1 LDNDFDKIRRSNCTI
16 YVSKDLRNNTFE
28 QLLTAG
34 EKELQE
40 HYRLLTIPS
49 SEFARVY
56 KFTASSDGA
65 NREVYLKQYRCRS
78 VLDFI
83 KHLFRDS
90 RARRAFKGTLMLA
103 ENGFDVPAIAAMGEH
118 RFGFLHTKDFLV
130 TLAVEDSKNIYEFIL
145 KNSGNLTKE
154 QLQSKRE
161 LIRVLGRTVG
171 KMHAKDIFH
180 GDLRSGNI
188 LARQEKTCWRFF
200 FIDNERTKKFC
211 KLPARLQLK
220 NLVQLNLTSPNLLTN
235 TDRMRFLK
243 EYWAENGNGKNKRQK
258 NTLIKKIIRKTN
270 RRLSQ
275 KSRGGSKLRKCLR
288 TNARYLR
295 IKTGKY
301 LAVFDRSF
309 CAETGPLNFIEQID
323 ALMDKGQILK
333 NGDTTY
339 VSQLR
344 WHDKEIVVKRYNHRG
359 FIHSLRH
366 TIKGS
371 RAKRAWLH
379 AHRLRILNIATP
391 GPLAYIEQRK
401 GPFVWKS
408 YLVTEYVRGPR
419 LKHLLRDNNIT
430 DEKRSII
437 TQQVADIAGKLGKH
451 LITHGDLKHSN
462 ILITENGPVLT
473 DLDAMKIH
481 RFKCVHRW
489 KAKHDFAL
497 FSERFS
503 ACNCGSAHTGI

>member
-1 LDNDFDKIRRSNCTI
+1 MDNDFDKIRRSGCTI

-40 HYRLLTIPS
+40 HYRLPTIPS
-49 SEFARVY
+49 SESARVY
-56 KFTASSDGA
+56 KFTINSDA
-65 NREVYLKQYRCRS
+65 TNREVYLKQYRCRS

-103 ENGFDVPAIAAMGEH
+103 ENGFDVPAIAAMSEH
-118 RFGFLHTKDFLV
+118 RFGFLHTGDFLA
-130 TLAVEDSKNIYEFIL
+130 TLEVKAAKKIHEFIPES
-145 KNSGNLTKE
+145 SGILTKE
-154 QLQSKRE
+154 QLQSKRT

-171 KMHAKDIFH
+171 KMHAKAIFH

-243 EYWAENGNGKNKRQK
+243 EYWAENGNGKSKRQK
-258 NTLIKKIIRKTN
+258 NTLIKKIIRKTSQ
-270 RRLSQ
+270 RLSQ

-309 CAETGPLNFIEQID
+309 CQGPEALDFTEQID

-359 FIHSLRH
+359 FVYSLRH

-371 RAKRAWLH
+371 RARRCWLNG
-379 AHRLRILNIATP
+379 HRLMALNIPTP
-391 GPLAYIEQRK
+391 KPIAFIEQRK
-401 GPFVWKS
+401 GMLLGKS
-408 YLVTEYVRGPR
+408 YLVTEYSEGQNLHRFLQDDTVAETQ
-419 LKHLLRDNNIT
+419 K
-430 DEKRSII
+430 SMMV
-437 TQQVADIAGKLGKH
+437 QQVTKLLDRLQKYR
-451 LITHGDLKHSN
+451 ISHGDMKHTN
-462 ILITENGPVLT
+462 ILVTDKGPVLT
-473 DLDAMKIH
+473 DLDAMKG
-481 RFKCVHRW
+481 HRW
-489 KAKHDFAL
+489 NLAYRRRQSRDTV
-497 FSERFS
+497 RFLEKFE
-503 ACNCGSAHTGI
+503 NR